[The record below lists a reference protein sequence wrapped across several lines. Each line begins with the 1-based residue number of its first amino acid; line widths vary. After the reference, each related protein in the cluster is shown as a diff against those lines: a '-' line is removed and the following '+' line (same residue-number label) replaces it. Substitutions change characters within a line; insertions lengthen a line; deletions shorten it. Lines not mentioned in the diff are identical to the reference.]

1 MAITRNVFQFILIV
15 SIASLLVSCGVLQDK
30 RSLSPHAAKL
40 SDSVYVKK
48 VLYSQFNDWRGVR
61 YQYGGVSRLGIDC
74 SGFVY
79 VTFKTK
85 LGIDLPRTTAMQVK
99 LGEEISQSELRPG
112 DLIFFRTTFLSGHV
126 GIFLEKNKFLHVS
139 EKKGVTLSSLNDSY
153 WKSNYWKSVRI

>member
-40 SDSVYVKK
+40 S
-48 VLYSQFNDWRGVR
+48 DWRGVR

-126 GIFLEKNKFLHVS
+126 GIFVEKNKFLHVS